1 MNIIVNGNVQHLPQN
16 PSIIGLLQELGLEN
30 KPVVIEH
37 NKVALFPRD
46 YETTQLSDGDSV
58 EIITIAAGG

>member
-1 MNIIVNGNVQHLPQN
+1 MKIQVNGKPLELAEPHTIPN
-16 PSIIGLLQELGLEN
+16 LLNQLELSG

-37 NKVALFPRD
+37 NQTALFPRD
-46 YETTQLSDGDSV
+46 YETTTLTNGDTL